1 MDVQEKYHVG
11 QVVEGNLEKKE
22 EFGYFVTLEP
32 GITGLLPKSGIKRSN
47 QSSLIEKLK
56 PGNNITVI
64 IEEIKPDE
72 RRITLG
78 PGDSRD
84 EGDWRD
90 FTKDAQKSLGSLGE
104 KLQQALKSK
113 NEDT

>member
-1 MDVQEKYHVG
+1 
-11 QVVEGNLEKKE
+11 
-22 EFGYFVTLEP
+22 
-32 GITGLLPKSGIKRSN
+32 
-47 QSSLIEKLK
+47 LIEKLK
-56 PGNNITVI
+56 PGNTITVI

-84 EGDWRD
+84 EGEWRD

-104 KLQQALKSK
+104 KLQQALKSRK
-113 NEDT
+113 DR

>member
-1 MDVQEKYHVG
+1 
-11 QVVEGNLEKKE
+11 GN
-22 EFGYFVTLEP
+22 T
-32 GITGLLPKSGIKRSN
+32 
-47 QSSLIEKLK
+47 
-56 PGNNITVI
+56 ITVI

-72 RRITLG
+72 RRITLA

-84 EGDWRD
+84 EGDWQD